1 MFDFKNSLSILSK
14 RKHDSAKNN
23 FKAELG
29 IEEFKTGVL
38 L

>member
-1 MFDFKNSLSILSK
+1 MFDFKNALSILSK
-14 RKHDSAKNN
+14 IKRDSAKNN
-23 FKAELG
+23 FKAELR